1 MTINIYLLDANYL
14 ISLLDETRLPD
25 IRRPVLEDFRTKL
38 NDDSSRFVLTP
49 LIRYEVLRG
58 VSWNDEEKFQRM
70 EKALSGFELL
80 EITQAVA
87 DLARDLYRFDYF
99 EARQK
104 EARKEEARQKKEIR
118 NFEKRK
124 FDIFHYATAYV
135 YQLKFLSADKGFSAI
150 EALHQRMEAAQK
162 N

>member
-1 MTINIYLLDANYL
+1 MATNINIYLLDANYL
-14 ISLLDETRLPD
+14 ISLFDESRLKKE
-25 IRRPVLEDFRTKL
+25 RFKVLNEFKERL
-38 NDDSSRFVLTP
+38 ADSNSRFVLTP

-87 DLARDLYRFDYF
+87 DLARDLYRFDDF

-104 EARKEEARQKKEIR
+104 NESR
-118 NFEKRK
+118 NLEKRK
-124 FDIFHYATAYV
+124 FDIFHYATAKI
-135 YQLKFLSADKGFSAI
+135 YQLELLSADKDFSAI
-150 EALHQRMEAAQK
+150 KALHQRMEAAKK

>member
-1 MTINIYLLDANYL
+1 MTTYLLDANYL
-14 ISLLDETRLPD
+14 ISLLDEARAPD

-38 NDDSSRFVLTP
+38 NDGNSRFVLTP

-58 VSWNDEEKFQRM
+58 VPWESEEKFQRM

-80 EITQAVA
+80 EITQTVA
-87 DLARDLYRFDYF
+87 DLARDLYRFDDF

-104 EARKEEARQKKEIR
+104 NESR
-118 NFEKRK
+118 NLERRK
-124 FDIFHYATAYV
+124 FDIFHYATAKI
-135 YQLKFLSADKGFSAI
+135 YQLELLSADKDFSAI
-150 EALHQRMEAAQK
+150 EALHQRVEAAQK

>member
-1 MTINIYLLDANYL
+1 MTINIYLLDTNYL
-14 ISLLDETRLPD
+14 ISLLDETHLSD
-25 IRRPVLEDFRTKL
+25 TRRSVLEDFRTKL

-58 VSWNDEEKFQRM
+58 VLWESEEKFQRM

-104 EARKEEARQKKEIR
+104 EARQKKEIR

-124 FDIFHYATAYV
+124 FDIFHYATAKI
-135 YQLKFLSADKGFSAI
+135 YQLELLSADKDFSAI
-150 EALHQRMEAAQK
+150 KALHQRMEAAQK